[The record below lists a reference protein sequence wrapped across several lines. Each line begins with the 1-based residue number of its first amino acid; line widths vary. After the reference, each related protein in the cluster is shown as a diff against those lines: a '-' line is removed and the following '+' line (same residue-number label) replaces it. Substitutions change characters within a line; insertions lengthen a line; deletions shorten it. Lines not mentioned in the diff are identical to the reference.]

1 MLHPG
6 RQRNV
11 IAGLQIIGTALFQLI
26 NLTRDPENVQL
37 KLKLKLTS
45 IMIIYA
51 KLCLFHR
58 CTHKLLC
65 F

>member
-11 IAGLQIIGTALFQLI
+11 IASLQIIGTALFQLI

-37 KLKLKLTS
+37 KTEIKTNINYDYICKIVS
-45 IMIIYA
+45 FSQVHA
-51 KLCLFHR
+51 
-58 CTHKLLC
+58 
-65 F
+65 